1 MLVNSFD
8 TKYAK
13 TASKYESLDN
23 SFTKILSSNSK
34 FSRIFTSVIENKS
47 LNSISDVT
55 LRSDIT
61 GQVINTI
68 LTHDSKSKHYLYYM
82 GDVFKKNKMS
92 NNIKQF
98 RQHGV
103 EIINLPKNKSFKEV
117 LEILDNILKN
127 ILKKNYTY
135 VFTDPKIRKITNY
148 LLDHN
153 VNNNNYKIS
162 KFINIFKKNIKAPFE
177 LNLEKDFFSQDYH
190 QDIFFYVYSNI
201 SKKIIAQ
208 GGGYQY
214 KKNKKK
220 VDGFGFSC
228 NVDYLAELTL

>member
-13 TASKYESLDN
+13 TALKYESLDN
-23 SFTKILSSNSK
+23 SFTKILSSNNK

-47 LNSISDVT
+47 LKSLSEAT

-68 LTHDSKSKHYLYYM
+68 LTHDSNSKHYLYYM
-82 GDVFKKNKMS
+82 GDVFKKNKMN

-117 LEILDNILKN
+117 LEILDSILKN

-135 VFTDPKIRKITNY
+135 VFTDPTISKNMSY
-148 LLDHN
+148 LLDN
-153 VNNNNYKIS
+153 SSRKNNIS
-162 KFINIFKKNIKAPFE
+162 KFVNIFKKNIKAPFE

-214 KKNKKK
+214 KKNIKK
-220 VDGFGFSC
+220 VEGFGFSC
-228 NVDYLAELTL
+228 NVDYIAELI

>member
-13 TASKYESLDN
+13 TALKYESLDN
-23 SFTKILSSNSK
+23 SFIRILSSNTK
-34 FSRIFTSVIENKS
+34 FSRIFTSVIENQSLKS
-47 LNSISDVT
+47 LSEAT

-68 LTHDSKSKHYLYYM
+68 LTHDSNSKHYLYYM
-82 GDVFKKNKMS
+82 GDVFKKNKMN

-135 VFTDPKIRKITNY
+135 VFTDPKISKNMNY
-148 LLDHN
+148 LLDN
-153 VNNNNYKIS
+153 SSRKNNIS
-162 KFINIFKKNIKAPFE
+162 KFVNIFKKNIKAPFE

-214 KKNKKK
+214 KKNIKK
-220 VDGFGFSC
+220 VEGFGFSC
-228 NVDYLAELTL
+228 NVDYIAELI

>member
-23 SFTKILSSNSK
+23 SFTKILSSNNK

-47 LNSISDVT
+47 LKSLSEAT

-68 LTHDSKSKHYLYYM
+68 LTHDSNSKHYLYYM
-82 GDVFKKNKMS
+82 GDVFKKNKMN

-117 LEILDNILKN
+117 LEILDSILKN

-135 VFTDPKIRKITNY
+135 VFTDPKISKNINY
-148 LLDHN
+148 LLDN
-153 VNNNNYKIS
+153 SSRKNNIS
-162 KFINIFKKNIKAPFE
+162 NFVNIFKKNIKSPFE
-177 LNLEKDFFSQDYH
+177 INLEKDFFSQDYH

-208 GGGYQY
+208 GGGYKY
-214 KKNKKK
+214 KKNIKK
-220 VDGFGFSC
+220 VEGFGFSC
-228 NVDYLAELTL
+228 NVDYIAELI

>member
-13 TASKYESLDN
+13 TALKYESLDN
-23 SFTKILSSNSK
+23 SFTKILSSNNK

-47 LNSISDVT
+47 LKSLSEAT

-68 LTHDSKSKHYLYYM
+68 LTHDSNSKHYLYYM
-82 GDVFKKNKMS
+82 GDVFKKNKMN

-117 LEILDNILKN
+117 LEILDSILKN

-135 VFTDPKIRKITNY
+135 VFTDPRISNNLSY
-148 LLDHN
+148 LLDN
-153 VNNNNYKIS
+153 SSNKNNIS
-162 KFINIFKKNIKAPFE
+162 KFVNIFKKNIKAPFE

-214 KKNKKK
+214 KKNIKK
-220 VDGFGFSC
+220 VEGFGFSC
-228 NVDYLAELTL
+228 NVDYIAELI

>member
-13 TASKYESLDN
+13 TALKYETLDKT
-23 SFTKILSSNSK
+23 FTKILGSNNK
-34 FSRIFTSVIENKS
+34 FLRIFTSVIENKS
-47 LNSISDVT
+47 LKTHSNAT

-68 LTHDSKSKHYLYYM
+68 LTHDSNSKHFLYYM
-82 GDVFKKNKMS
+82 GDVFKKDKIN

-103 EIINLPKNKSFKEV
+103 EIINLPKYQSFKEV
-117 LEILDNILKN
+117 LEILDKVLKN

-135 VFTDPKIRKITNY
+135 VFTDPKISKNINFI
-148 LLDHN
+148 LDHSSYK
-153 VNNNNYKIS
+153 NNIS
-162 KFINIFKKNIKAPFE
+162 KFVNIFKKNIKAPFE
-177 LNLEKDFFSQDYH
+177 LNLEKDFFSQNYH

-214 KKNKKK
+214 KKNIKKIN
-220 VDGFGFSC
+220 GFGFSC
-228 NVDYLAELTL
+228 NVDYIAELT

>member
-8 TKYAK
+8 TKYAN
-13 TASKYESLDN
+13 TALKYDSLDN
-23 SFTKILSSNSK
+23 SFNKILSSKKK

-47 LNSISDVT
+47 LKSLREAT

-68 LTHDSKSKHYLYYM
+68 LTHDSGSKHHLYYM
-82 GDVFKKNKMS
+82 GDVFKKENTS

-103 EIINLPKNKSFKEV
+103 EIINLPKNESFKEV
-117 LEILDNILKN
+117 LEILDKYLKK
-127 ILKKNYTY
+127 ILKKNYTF
-135 VFTDPKIRKITNY
+135 VFTNPSIKKNVNY
-148 LLDHN
+148 LLEYN
-153 VNNNNYKIS
+153 SRKNKIS
-162 KFINIFKKNIKAPFE
+162 KLLNVFKKNINSPYE

-201 SKKIIAQ
+201 SKKILAQ

-214 KKNKKK
+214 KKNTKKIE
-220 VDGFGFSC
+220 GFGFSC
-228 NVDYLAELTL
+228 NVDYMVELT

>member
-13 TASKYESLDN
+13 TALKYESLDN
-23 SFTKILSSNSK
+23 SFTKILSSNNK

-47 LNSISDVT
+47 LKSLSEAT

-68 LTHDSKSKHYLYYM
+68 LTHDSNSKHYLYYM
-82 GDVFKKNKMS
+82 GDVFKKNKMN

-117 LEILDNILKN
+117 LEILDCILKN

-135 VFTDPKIRKITNY
+135 VFTDPRISKNISY
-148 LLDHN
+148 LLDN
-153 VNNNNYKIS
+153 SSQKNNIS
-162 KFINIFKKNIKAPFE
+162 KFVNIFKKNIKAPFE

-214 KKNKKK
+214 KKNIKK
-220 VDGFGFSC
+220 VEGFGFSC
-228 NVDYLAELTL
+228 NVDYIAELI

>member
-13 TASKYESLDN
+13 TALKYESLDN
-23 SFTKILSSNSK
+23 SFTKILSSNNK

-47 LNSISDVT
+47 LKSLSEAT

-68 LTHDSKSKHYLYYM
+68 LTHDSNSKHYLYYM
-82 GDVFKKNKMS
+82 GDVFKKNKMN

-117 LEILDNILKN
+117 LEILDSILKN
-127 ILKKNYTY
+127 IIKKNYTY
-135 VFTDPKIRKITNY
+135 VFTDPTINKNISY
-148 LLDHN
+148 LLDN
-153 VNNNNYKIS
+153 SSRKNNIS
-162 KFINIFKKNIKAPFE
+162 KFVNIFKKNIKAPFE

-214 KKNKKK
+214 KKNIKK
-220 VDGFGFSC
+220 VEGFGFSC
-228 NVDYLAELTL
+228 NVDYIAELIQ

>member
-8 TKYAK
+8 TKYAQ
-13 TASKYESLDN
+13 TAAKYESLDN
-23 SFTKILSSNSK
+23 SFTKILGSKKK

-47 LNSISDVT
+47 LNTHSESI

-68 LTHDSKSKHYLYYM
+68 LTHDSNSKHFLYYM
-82 GDVFKKNKMS
+82 GDVFKKDKMN

-103 EIINLPKNKSFKEV
+103 EIINSPKNISFMEV
-117 LEILDNILKN
+117 LKILDSILKN
-127 ILKKNYTY
+127 ILKKNYTF
-135 VFTDPKIRKITNY
+135 VFTDPKISKNTIY
-148 LLDHN
+148 LLDGI
-153 VNNNNYKIS
+153 NYKNNIS
-162 KFINIFKKNIKAPFE
+162 KYINIFKKNINTPLE

-201 SKKIIAQ
+201 TKKILAQ

-214 KKNKKK
+214 KKNTKK
-220 VDGFGFSC
+220 VEGFGFSC
-228 NVDYLAELTL
+228 NVDYIAELI

>member
-1 MLVNSFD
+1 MFVNSFD

-13 TASKYESLDN
+13 TALKYESLDN
-23 SFTKILSSNSK
+23 SFTKILSSNNK

-47 LNSISDVT
+47 LKSLSEAI

-68 LTHDSKSKHYLYYM
+68 LTHDSNSKHYLYYM
-82 GDVFKKNKMS
+82 GDVFKKNKMN

-117 LEILDNILKN
+117 LEILDSILKN

-135 VFTDPKIRKITNY
+135 VFTDPKISKNISY
-148 LLDHN
+148 LLDN
-153 VNNNNYKIS
+153 SSRKNNIS
-162 KFINIFKKNIKAPFE
+162 KFVNIFKKNIKAPFE

-214 KKNKKK
+214 KKNIKK
-220 VDGFGFSC
+220 VEGFGFSC
-228 NVDYLAELTL
+228 NVDYIAELI

>member
-13 TASKYESLDN
+13 TALKYESLDN
-23 SFTKILSSNSK
+23 SFTKILSSNNK

-47 LNSISDVT
+47 LKSLSEAT

-68 LTHDSKSKHYLYYM
+68 LTHDSNSKHYLYYM
-82 GDVFKKNKMS
+82 GDVFKKNKMN

-117 LEILDNILKN
+117 LEILDIILKN

-135 VFTDPKIRKITNY
+135 VFTDPTISKNISY
-148 LLDHN
+148 LLDN
-153 VNNNNYKIS
+153 SSRKNNIS
-162 KFINIFKKNIKAPFE
+162 KFVNIFKKNIKAPFE

-214 KKNKKK
+214 KKNIKK
-220 VDGFGFSC
+220 VEGFGFSC
-228 NVDYLAELTL
+228 NVDYIAELI

>member
-13 TASKYESLDN
+13 TALKYESLDN
-23 SFTKILSSNSK
+23 SFTKILSSNNK

-47 LNSISDVT
+47 LKSLSEAT

-68 LTHDSKSKHYLYYM
+68 LTHDSNSKHYLYYM
-82 GDVFKKNKMS
+82 GDVFKKNKMN

-117 LEILDNILKN
+117 LEILDSILKN

-135 VFTDPKIRKITNY
+135 VFTDPRISKNISYLFDNSSRK
-148 LLDHN
+148 
-153 VNNNNYKIS
+153 NNIS
-162 KFINIFKKNIKAPFE
+162 KFVNIFKKNIKAPFE

-214 KKNKKK
+214 KKNIKK
-220 VDGFGFSC
+220 VEGFGFSC
-228 NVDYLAELTL
+228 NVDYIAELI

>member
-13 TASKYESLDN
+13 TALKYESLDN
-23 SFTKILSSNSK
+23 SFTKILSSNDK
-34 FSRIFTSVIENKS
+34 FSRIFTSIIENKS
-47 LNSISDVT
+47 LKSISDVT

-68 LTHDSKSKHYLYYM
+68 LTHDSNSKHFLYYM
-82 GDVFKKNKMS
+82 GDVFKKDKM
-92 NNIKQF
+92 NNTIKQF

-117 LEILDNILKN
+117 LETLDKVLKN

-135 VFTDPKIRKITNY
+135 VFTDPKISKNISY
-148 LLDHN
+148 LLGQSSHK
-153 VNNNNYKIS
+153 NNIS
-162 KFINIFKKNIKAPFE
+162 KFVNIFKKNIKAPYE

-220 VDGFGFSC
+220 VEGFGFSC
-228 NVDYLAELTL
+228 NVDYIAELT

>member
-13 TASKYESLDN
+13 TALKYESLDN
-23 SFTKILSSNSK
+23 SFTKILSSNNK

-47 LNSISDVT
+47 LKSLSEAT

-68 LTHDSKSKHYLYYM
+68 LTHDSNSKHYLYYM
-82 GDVFKKNKMS
+82 GDVFKKNKMN

-117 LEILDNILKN
+117 LEILDSILKN

-135 VFTDPKIRKITNY
+135 VFTDPRISKNISY
-148 LLDHN
+148 LLDN
-153 VNNNNYKIS
+153 SSRKNNIS
-162 KFINIFKKNIKAPFE
+162 KFVNIFTKNIKAPFE

-214 KKNKKK
+214 KKNIKK
-220 VDGFGFSC
+220 VEGFGFSC
-228 NVDYLAELTL
+228 NVDYIAELI

>member
-13 TASKYESLDN
+13 TALKYESLDN
-23 SFTKILSSNSK
+23 SFTKILSSNNK

-47 LNSISDVT
+47 LKSLSEAT

-68 LTHDSKSKHYLYYM
+68 LTHDSNSKHYLYYM
-82 GDVFKKNKMS
+82 GDVFKKNKMN

-117 LEILDNILKN
+117 LEILDRILKN
-127 ILKKNYTY
+127 TLKKNYTY
-135 VFTDPKIRKITNY
+135 VFTDPTISRNINY
-148 LLDHN
+148 LLDN
-153 VNNNNYKIS
+153 SIRKNKIL
-162 KFINIFKKNIKAPFE
+162 KFVNIFKKNIKAPFE
-177 LNLEKDFFSQDYH
+177 INLEKDFFSQDYH

-214 KKNKKK
+214 KKNIKK
-220 VDGFGFSC
+220 VEGFGFSC
-228 NVDYLAELTL
+228 NVDYIAELI

>member
-13 TASKYESLDN
+13 TALKYESLDN
-23 SFTKILSSNSK
+23 SFTKILSSNNK

-47 LNSISDVT
+47 LKSLSEAT

-68 LTHDSKSKHYLYYM
+68 LTHDSNSKHYLYYM
-82 GDVFKKNKMS
+82 GDVFKKNKMN

-117 LEILDNILKN
+117 LEILDSILKN

-135 VFTDPKIRKITNY
+135 VFTDPRISKNISY
-148 LLDHN
+148 LLDN
-153 VNNNNYKIS
+153 SSRKNNIS
-162 KFINIFKKNIKAPFE
+162 KFVNIFKKNIKAPFE

-214 KKNKKK
+214 KKNTKK
-220 VDGFGFSC
+220 VEGFGFSC
-228 NVDYLAELTL
+228 NVDYIAELI

>member
-13 TASKYESLDN
+13 TALKYESLDN
-23 SFTKILSSNSK
+23 SFTKILSSNNK

-47 LNSISDVT
+47 LKSLSEAT

-68 LTHDSKSKHYLYYM
+68 LTHDSNSKHYLYYM
-82 GDVFKKNKMS
+82 GDVFKKNKMN

-117 LEILDNILKN
+117 LEILDSILKN

-135 VFTDPKIRKITNY
+135 VFTDPSVGKNISY
-148 LLDHN
+148 LLDN
-153 VNNNNYKIS
+153 SSRKNNIS
-162 KFINIFKKNIKAPFE
+162 KFVNIFKKNIKAPFE
-177 LNLEKDFFSQDYH
+177 LNLEKNFFSQDYH

-214 KKNKKK
+214 KKNIKK
-220 VDGFGFSC
+220 VEGFGFSC
-228 NVDYLAELTL
+228 NVDYIAELI

>member
-8 TKYAK
+8 TKYSKMAK
-13 TASKYESLDN
+13 KYESLD
-23 SFTKILSSNSK
+23 SYFTKIVGSNKK

-47 LNSISDVT
+47 LKSHSDAT

-68 LTHDSKSKHYLYYM
+68 LTHDSNSKHFLYYM
-82 GDVFKKNKMS
+82 GDVFKKDKI
-92 NNIKQF
+92 NNSIKQF

-117 LEILDNILKN
+117 LEILDRVLKN
-127 ILKKNYTY
+127 ILKNNYTY
-135 VFTDPKIRKITNY
+135 VFTDPRISKKISY
-148 LLDHN
+148 LLDDRAHK
-153 VNNNNYKIS
+153 NNILKY
-162 KFINIFKKNIKAPFE
+162 INIFKKNIKAPFE
-177 LNLEKDFFSQDYH
+177 LNLERDFFSQDYH

-220 VDGFGFSC
+220 LDGFGFSC
-228 NVDYLAELTL
+228 NVDYIAELTL

>member
-13 TASKYESLDN
+13 TALKYESLDN
-23 SFTKILSSNSK
+23 SFTKILSSNNK

-47 LNSISDVT
+47 LKSLSEAT

-68 LTHDSKSKHYLYYM
+68 LTHDSNSKHYLYYM
-82 GDVFKKNKMS
+82 GDVFKKNKMN

-117 LEILDNILKN
+117 LEILDSILKN

-135 VFTDPKIRKITNY
+135 VFTDPKISKNINY
-148 LLDHN
+148 LLDN
-153 VNNNNYKIS
+153 SSRKNNIS
-162 KFINIFKKNIKAPFE
+162 KFVNIFKKNIKAPFE

-214 KKNKKK
+214 KKNIKK
-220 VDGFGFSC
+220 VEGFGFSC
-228 NVDYLAELTL
+228 NVDYIAELI

>member
-13 TASKYESLDN
+13 TALKYESLDN

-47 LNSISDVT
+47 LKSLSEAT

-82 GDVFKKNKMS
+82 GDVFKINKIN

-103 EIINLPKNKSFKEV
+103 EIINSPKNKSFKEV

-135 VFTDPKIRKITNY
+135 VFSDPKNRKNISY
-148 LLDHN
+148 LLDDRSHKN
-153 VNNNNYKIS
+153 KIS
-162 KFINIFKKNIKAPFE
+162 KFINIFKKNINAPFE

-214 KKNKKK
+214 KKNIKK
-220 VDGFGFSC
+220 VEGFGFSC
-228 NVDYLAELTL
+228 NVDYIVELI

>member
-13 TASKYESLDN
+13 TALKYETLDN
-23 SFTKILSSNSK
+23 TFNKILGSNYR
-34 FSRIFTSVIENKS
+34 FLRIFTSVIENKYLKS
-47 LNSISDVT
+47 HSNAT

-68 LTHDSKSKHYLYYM
+68 LTHDSNSKHFLYYM
-82 GDVFKKNKMS
+82 GDVFKKDKIN

-103 EIINLPKNKSFKEV
+103 EIINLPKYQSFKEV
-117 LEILDNILKN
+117 LEILDKVLKN

-135 VFTDPKIRKITNY
+135 VFTDPKISKNINY
-148 LLDHN
+148 ILDHSSN
-153 VNNNNYKIS
+153 KNNIS

-177 LNLEKDFFSQDYH
+177 LNLEKDFFSQNYH

-214 KKNKKK
+214 KKNTKK
-220 VDGFGFSC
+220 VEGFGFSC
-228 NVDYLAELTL
+228 NVDYIAELT

>member
-13 TASKYESLDN
+13 TALKYESLDN
-23 SFTKILSSNSK
+23 SFTKILNSNSK

-47 LNSISDVT
+47 LKSISDVT

-82 GDVFKKNKMS
+82 GDVFKKNKIN

-117 LEILDNILKN
+117 LEILDNVLKN

-135 VFTDPKIRKITNY
+135 VFTDPKISKNISY

-153 VNNNNYKIS
+153 SHKNKIL

-214 KKNKKK
+214 KKNTKKIE
-220 VDGFGFSC
+220 GFGFSC
-228 NVDYLAELTL
+228 NVDYIAELI

>member
-13 TASKYESLDN
+13 TALKYESLDN
-23 SFTKILSSNSK
+23 SFTKILSSNNK

-47 LNSISDVT
+47 LKSLSEAT

-68 LTHDSKSKHYLYYM
+68 LTHDSNSKHYLYYM
-82 GDVFKKNKMS
+82 GDVFKKNKMN

-117 LEILDNILKN
+117 LEILDSILKN

-135 VFTDPKIRKITNY
+135 VFTDPRINNNISY
-148 LLDHN
+148 LLDN
-153 VNNNNYKIS
+153 SSRKNNIS

-214 KKNKKK
+214 KKNIKK
-220 VDGFGFSC
+220 VEGFGFSC
-228 NVDYLAELTL
+228 NVDYIAELI

>member
-13 TASKYESLDN
+13 TALKYESLDN
-23 SFTKILSSNSK
+23 SFTKILSSNNK

-47 LNSISDVT
+47 LKSLSEAT

-68 LTHDSKSKHYLYYM
+68 LTHDSNSKHYLYYM
-82 GDVFKKNKMS
+82 GDVFKKNKMN

-103 EIINLPKNKSFKEV
+103 EIINLPKNKSFKKV
-117 LEILDNILKN
+117 LEILDSILKN

-135 VFTDPKIRKITNY
+135 VFTDPRISKNISY
-148 LLDHN
+148 LLDN
-153 VNNNNYKIS
+153 SSRKNNIS
-162 KFINIFKKNIKAPFE
+162 KFVNIFKKNIKAPFE

-214 KKNKKK
+214 KKNIKK
-220 VDGFGFSC
+220 VEGFGFSC
-228 NVDYLAELTL
+228 NVDYIAELI

>member
-13 TASKYESLDN
+13 TALKYESLDN
-23 SFTKILSSNSK
+23 SFTKILSSYSK
-34 FSRIFTSVIENKS
+34 FSRIFISVIENKS
-47 LNSISDVT
+47 LKSLSEAT

-68 LTHDSKSKHYLYYM
+68 LTHDSNSKHYLYYM
-82 GDVFKKNKMS
+82 GDVFKKNKMN

-103 EIINLPKNKSFKEV
+103 EIINVPKNKSFKEV
-117 LEILDNILKN
+117 LEILDSILKN

-135 VFTDPKIRKITNY
+135 VFTDPRISKNISY
-148 LLDHN
+148 LLDN
-153 VNNNNYKIS
+153 SSRKNNIS
-162 KFINIFKKNIKAPFE
+162 KFVNIFKDNIKAPFE

-214 KKNKKK
+214 KKNIKK
-220 VDGFGFSC
+220 VEGFGFSC
-228 NVDYLAELTL
+228 NVDYIAELI